1 MRASGVCGNHEVEQ
15 QPGHLAPPESARRAV
30 LGIKMELFAQ
40 AASQTAVEQKAIQV
54 RLNAVEERM
63 ASIEAQLA
71 EERAGRAQ
79 DAAEYQQRLHAMES
93 HFEAELNG
101 RRALARRVAELA
113 REVAEDRCARADD
126 HQRLLKMETKGQA
139 PPGFSEEEQP
149 VKKPPSQRHKARSA
163 SPRGDVMLG
172 SATDAELDVMLEEI
186 LEVIDAHEGQ
196 VLASNFPKCYYKV
209 HGKPLNFKDLGYNKL
224 SDLIRRLPGVYVEAG
239 SHAFVRRAGVVEEAA
254 PLDYDLPPLDSR
266 VTEPFPAPTADAPP
280 APPAAR
286 LGFVPAATSGGAMS
300 WSAVAAGAA
309 P

>member
-1 MRASGVCGNHEVEQ
+1 
-15 QPGHLAPPESARRAV
+15 
-30 LGIKMELFAQ
+30 
-40 AASQTAVEQKAIQV
+40 
-54 RLNAVEERM
+54 
-63 ASIEAQLA
+63 
-71 EERAGRAQ
+71 
-79 DAAEYQQRLHAMES
+79 
-93 HFEAELNG
+93 
-101 RRALARRVAELA
+101 
-113 REVAEDRCARADD
+113 
-126 HQRLLKMETKGQA
+126 
-139 PPGFSEEEQP
+139 
-149 VKKPPSQRHKARSA
+149 
-163 SPRGDVMLG
+163 MLG

-196 VLASNFPKCYYKV
+196 VLASNLPKCYYKV
-209 HGKPLNFKDLGYNKL
+209 HGKPLNFKALGYNKL